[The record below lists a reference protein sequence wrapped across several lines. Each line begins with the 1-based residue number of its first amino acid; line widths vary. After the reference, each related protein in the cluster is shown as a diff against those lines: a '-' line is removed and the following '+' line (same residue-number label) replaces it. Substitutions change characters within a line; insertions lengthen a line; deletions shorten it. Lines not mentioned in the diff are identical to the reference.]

1 MTKKYLQI
9 FVTSICQYL
18 SPQSNRRGQETVTT
32 SQDWPT
38 TQIRDN
44 PSTLIKHPHP
54 SHQVQKSNES
64 LDEMEKSYLPHLS
77 TNLNTSLSTN
87 LNTNLSNNLN
97 TSLSTNL
104 SQNLST
110 EHLSSGNPR
119 NIFSTVRRQETSSRS
134 KLLGGCEN
142 PLDSATRESTL

>member
-64 LDEMEKSYLPHLS
+64 LDEMEKSYFPH
-77 TNLNTSLSTN
+77 LSTN

>member
-1 MTKKYLQI
+1 M
-9 FVTSICQYL
+9 
-18 SPQSNRRGQETVTT
+18 TT
-32 SQDWPT
+32 SQDWPA

-64 LDEMEKSYLPHLS
+64 LDEMEKSYFPHLS
-77 TNLNTSLSTN
+77 TNLNTN
-87 LNTNLSNNLN
+87 LPNNLN